1 MFLRRKKLGRSFRG
15 VVHDLD
21 FLRRQA
27 IEGVNLLVYLALQRG
42 RIGGISRR
50 ILDTPDE

>member
-1 MFLRRKKLGRSFRG
+1 MRRKKSRRSFRG
-15 VVHDLD
+15 VAHDFD

-27 IEGVNLLVYLALQRG
+27 VEGVNLLVYLALQRG
-42 RIGGISRR
+42 RVGGVSRR